1 MKNFIF
7 GSLNNNQS
15 DVCFVLHNEA
25 LNEIYF
31 CYQSGDQFTAF
42 PNANRCN
49 RAAVYNYRSTHGHS
63 TICPM
68 SQLAQT
74 PT

>member
-7 GSLNNNQS
+7 GSLNNQQS

-31 CYQSGDQFTAF
+31 CYQSGDQFLGF

-49 RAAVYNYRSTHGHS
+49 RAAVYNYRSGGTWS
-63 TICPM
+63 F
-68 SQLAQT
+68 L
-74 PT
+74 